1 MLAEVLQESE
11 SIWTRLFT
19 SDFWTGELWTAAF
32 WNQEVAQSSSITL
45 WLLCVGLFGQA
56 MFFSRFLVQWMV
68 SERAKKSV
76 FPMAFWYLS
85 LSGGTILFIYAYQRN
100 DPVIM
105 LGQAVGLI
113 VYTRNVILRRR
124 EVEVVED

>member
-1 MLAEVLQESE
+1 MLVEVAQVTE
-11 SIWTRLFT
+11 SIWSRVFT
-19 SDFWTGELWTAAF
+19 SDFWTSELWSWAF
-32 WNQEVAQSSSITL
+32 WNQDVAKASTLPL

-68 SERAKKSV
+68 SERARKSV

-85 LSGGTILFIYAYQRN
+85 LSGGAILFVYAYQRN

-105 LGQAVGLI
+105 LGQAVGML

-124 EVEVVED
+124 EAAAAAE

>member
-1 MLAEVLQESE
+1 MLVEVLQETE
-11 SIWTRLFT
+11 SMWGRLFT
-19 SDFWTGELWTAAF
+19 LDFWTGELWTGAF
-32 WNQEVAQSSSITL
+32 WNQEVVESTNISL

-68 SERAKKSV
+68 SEKAKKSV

-85 LSGGTILFIYAYQRN
+85 LAGGSILFIYAWQRN

-105 LGQAVGLI
+105 IGQAVGLF
-113 VYTRNVILRRR
+113 VYTRNVMLRRR
-124 EVEVVED
+124 EAKTED

>member
-1 MLAEVLQESE
+1 MLVEVLQETE

-19 SDFWTGELWTAAF
+19 PDFWAGELWTRAF
-32 WNQEVAQSSSITL
+32 WNQEVAQSTNISL

-68 SERAKKSV
+68 SEKAKKSV

-85 LSGGTILFIYAYQRN
+85 LAGGSILFIYAWQRN

-105 LGQAVGLI
+105 LGQCVGLC
-113 VYTRNVILRRR
+113 VYTRNVMLRKR
-124 EVEVVED
+124 ETKNED